1 LVKLR
6 ITIFTEGKQNMR
18 IGEAVVSGASQGP
31 KGAQEVEFKAVCSMA
46 DCERLNV
53 IAGEWRAAVN
63 LDRPPRGA
71 LCQFKVM
78 VPTHLQLRLGDNV
91 VVEFFYP
98 GEQAGA
104 HVTGVRR

>member
-1 LVKLR
+1 M
-6 ITIFTEGKQNMR
+6 Q

-31 KGAQEVEFKAVCSMA
+31 KGAQEVEFRAVCSMA
-46 DCERLNV
+46 NCERLNV
-53 IAGEWRAAVN
+53 IAGEWRAAVV
-63 LDRPPRGA
+63 LDRPTWA
-71 LCQFKVM
+71 LCQFNVT
-78 VPTHLQLRLGDNV
+78 VPAHLQLRPGDNV

>member
-1 LVKLR
+1 
-6 ITIFTEGKQNMR
+6 MR

-104 HVTGVRR
+104 HVTGVRVEFLFFDATC

>member
-1 LVKLR
+1 
-6 ITIFTEGKQNMR
+6 MR

-31 KGAQEVEFKAVCSMA
+31 KGAQEVEFKVVCA
-46 DCERLNV
+46 EANCERLNV
-53 IAGEWRAAVN
+53 IAGEWRAAVT

-71 LCQFKVM
+71 LCQFKVT
-78 VPTHLQLRLGDNV
+78 VPAHLRLQLGDNV

-98 GEQAGA
+98 GDQAGV